1 MKPNYSRR
9 QFLEISG
16 TYGLKAALG
25 ATVLA
30 GTTGILPGTDFLVSQ
45 ARAKEGTHKIRFG
58 AGIISKANEPHLATA
73 LYDFVD
79 RAEKMSDGALEFQV
93 IDAGQSCSE
102 PTCGDR
108 VLAGVIDMGNASPQN
123 LGGVLPYTI
132 AMDFPFLWQGREGY
146 INFLYSKDSNAAY
159 RDVIR
164 NAYGIEPLWVS
175 GEMRNIFLGM
185 SFSGKDA
192 ITRPEDFANAKIRIT
207 NSVMIAN
214 FIKSIGAQ
222 PIPLAWTETL
232 EGLKSGVVDGAE
244 TWPGAATGFG
254 MHNVLSHDIPL
265 EFCVGCE
272 FFFMSSRTFNKLPTN
287 LQEVILEASYEA
299 MQLGYDA
306 VETARNQFIGNGE
319 NPADDSAYKQVGI
332 KLAQLSD
339 EQLRE
344 YHDLADVEKNAET
357 WSDARKMLDGVSG
370 FDTFGTMKE
379 AAATHNGKPHTPQR
393 WWG

>member
-1 MKPNYSRR
+1 MKSKYSRR

-25 ATVLA
+25 ASVLA
-30 GTTGILPGTDFLVSQ
+30 ATTGMLPGTEFLASQ
-45 ARAKEGTHKIRFG
+45 ARASEGKYKIRFG
-58 AGIISKANEPHLATA
+58 AGIISKSNEPHFATA

-79 RAEKMSDGALEFQV
+79 KAERMSDGALEFQV
-93 IDAGQSCSE
+93 IDASQSCAE
-102 PTCGDR
+102 QTCGDR
-108 VLAGVIDMGNASPQN
+108 VLSGVIDMGNASPQN

-146 INFLYSKDSNAAY
+146 INFLYSKDSNEIY
-159 RDVIR
+159 RDVLR

-175 GEMRNIFLGM
+175 GEMRNLFLGM
-185 SFSGKDA
+185 RYSGQDA
-192 ITRPEDFANAKIRIT
+192 ITSPTDFANAKIRIT

-214 FIKSIGAQ
+214 FVKSIGAQ

-254 MHNVLSHDIPL
+254 MHNVLSHDVPL

-272 FFFMSSRTFNKLPTN
+272 IFFMSRKTFGNLPTN

-299 MQLGYDA
+299 MQLGYER
-306 VETARNQFIGNGE
+306 VEEAKNKAIGNGAT
-319 NPADDSAYKQVGI
+319 PAADAAYQQAGV
-332 KLAQLSD
+332 KLAQLT
-339 EQLRE
+339 EAQLAE
-344 YHDLADVEKNAET
+344 YHEVADVEANGEI
-357 WSDARKMLDGVSG
+357 WSGARQMLDGVSG
-370 FDTFGTMKE
+370 IDTFGAMKE
-379 AAATHNGKPHTPQR
+379 AAAKHNGKPHTPQR
-393 WWG
+393 WWS